1 MNSHMDIDFFE
12 QDDVQDAIIDILID
26 QLHKYADL
34 ENENTTELANLITW
48 TLI

>member
-1 MNSHMDIDFFE
+1 MNTDFFE

-34 ENENTTELANLITW
+34 ENENTTELANLIT
-48 TLI
+48 

>member
-12 QDDVQDAIIDILID
+12 QDDVQDAIIDIIID

-34 ENENTTELANLITW
+34 ENENTTELANLIT
-48 TLI
+48 

>member
-12 QDDVQDAIIDILID
+12 QDEVQDAIIDIIID

-34 ENENTTELANLITW
+34 ENEKTTELANLIT
-48 TLI
+48 

>member
-12 QDDVQDAIIDILID
+12 QDDVQDAIIDIIID

-34 ENENTTELANLITW
+34 ENEKTTELANLIT
-48 TLI
+48 

>member
-34 ENENTTELANLITW
+34 ENENTTELANLIT
-48 TLI
+48 

>member
-12 QDDVQDAIIDILID
+12 QDDVQDASIDIIID

-34 ENENTTELANLITW
+34 ENENTTELANLIT
-48 TLI
+48 

>member
-1 MNSHMDIDFFE
+1 MFSHMNTDFFE

-34 ENENTTELANLITW
+34 ENEKTTELANLIT
-48 TLI
+48 

>member
-12 QDDVQDAIIDILID
+12 EDDVQDAIIDILID

-34 ENENTTELANLITW
+34 ENENTTELANLIT
-48 TLI
+48 